1 MFQNKS
7 FVILSIFI
15 SLIVLIFILLP
26 IVVMIFTV
34 DHNKLSE
41 TSRDS
46 EVMNSIYLSLS
57 TAGTASLIVLVIGTP
72 FAYFL
77 SRSDFF
83 GKSLVESI
91 VDLPIMIP
99 HTVVGISLLSVIGKN
114 FWLGKLLY
122 NMGIKLLGNFWG
134 IVLVMA
140 YMGLPFYVNTL
151 KVALDKI
158 PIRYEKIS
166 QTLGANR
173 FQTFKNVIFPL
184 SKRSMITG
192 FILAAA
198 RGISEFGA
206 VVIIAYYPMTAP
218 VMIYQRF
225 TTFGLDYAKPVAVI
239 LLIISLII
247 FFVLR
252 LIVRDKNVSV

>member
-1 MFQNKS
+1 MFQTKT
-7 FVILSIFI
+7 FTILSILI
-15 SLIVLIFILLP
+15 SLFVLLFILLP
-26 IVVMIFTV
+26 IIVMIFTV
-34 DHNKLSE
+34 NHERLSE
-41 TSRDS
+41 AARDS
-46 EVMNSIYLSLS
+46 EVMDSIYLSIS
-57 TAGTASLIVLVIGTP
+57 ASGTASLIVLIVGTP
-72 FAYFL
+72 FSYFL
-77 SRSDFF
+77 SRKNFF
-83 GKSLVESI
+83 GKSIVESV

-99 HTVVGISLLSVIGKN
+99 HTVVGISIISVIGKN

-122 NMGIKLLGNFWG
+122 NAGFRFLGTFWG

-140 YMGLPFYVNTL
+140 YMGLPFYVNTV

-158 PIRYEKIS
+158 PVRYEKIS

-173 FQTFKNVIFPL
+173 FQTFINVIFPL
-184 SKRSMITG
+184 SKKSMITG

-225 TTFGLDYAKPVAVI
+225 TSFGLDYAKPIAVI
-239 LLIISLII
+239 LLLISLMI
-247 FFVLR
+247 FFALR
-252 LIVRDKNVSV
+252 FIVRNKDVEA